1 MPQHQ
6 SLFDKDTLF
15 DKIARSVCRA
25 GTLPRK
31 ELYESWETARRV
43 RRRYKGGRV
52 VDLAC
57 GHGLL
62 AHIMLILDNTSDH
75 ALCIDRKLPD
85 NAQKLSQALV
95 TDWPRLGGKVHF
107 KQMDIE
113 EVMIFPD
120 DVVVSAHACGSLTD
134 LVIDK
139 AVKGNAR
146 VAVLPC
152 CHNLKTCPTG
162 NLDNWMESTLAVDAV
177 RAMNLQSRG
186 YQIFTAKI
194 PDTITPKNRLLMGHP
209 MPPLPVKTTTP
220 PVDPILR
227 YPL

>member
-31 ELYESWETARRV
+31 ELYEAWETARRV

-85 NAQKLSQALV
+85 NTQKLSQALV
-95 TDWPRLGGKVHF
+95 IDWPRLGEKIHF
-107 KQMDIE
+107 REMNIE
-113 EVMIFPD
+113 DVTILTD
-120 DVVVSAHACGSLTD
+120 DVVVSAHACGALTD

-146 VAVLPC
+146 LAVLPC

-162 NLDNWMESTLAVDAV
+162 NLTQWMEPTLAVDAM

-186 YQIFTAKI
+186 YEIFTAKI
-194 PDTITPKNRLLMGHP
+194 PDSITPKNRLLMGHP
-209 MPPLPVKTTTP
+209 VSPVPVKRITVP
-220 PVDPILR
+220 A
-227 YPL
+227 

>member
-1 MPQHQ
+1 MPRHQ
-6 SLFDKDTLF
+6 SLFTKDTLF

-31 ELYESWETARRV
+31 ELYEAWETARRV

-75 ALCIDRKLPD
+75 ALCIDKKLPD
-85 NAQKLSQALV
+85 NTQKLSRALI
-95 TDWPRLGGKVHF
+95 TDWPRLGGKIHF
-107 KQMDIE
+107 KEMNIE
-113 EVMIFPD
+113 QVTILSD
-120 DVVVSAHACGSLTD
+120 DLVVSAHACGSLTD
-134 LVIDK
+134 LVINK
-139 AVKGNAR
+139 AVKGHAR

-162 NLDNWMESTLAVDAV
+162 NLTQWMEPTLAVDAV
-177 RAMNLQSRG
+177 RAMNLQSQG
-186 YQIFTAKI
+186 YEIFTAKI
-194 PDTITPKNRLLMGHP
+194 PDTITPKNRLLMGNP
-209 MPPLPVKTTTP
+209 MAPSTGITG
-220 PVDPILR
+220 DLR
-227 YPL
+227 

>member
-6 SLFDKDTLF
+6 SLFNKDTLF
-15 DKIARSVCRA
+15 DKIARSVCLA

-31 ELYESWETARRV
+31 ELYEAWETARRV

-75 ALCIDRKLPD
+75 ALCIDRKLPA

-95 TDWPRLGGKVHF
+95 TDWPRLGEKIHF
-107 KQMDIE
+107 KEMDIE

-120 DVVVSAHACGSLTD
+120 DVVVSAHACGALTD

-162 NLDNWMESTLAVDAV
+162 NLYNWMESTLAVDAV
-177 RAMNLQSRG
+177 RAINLQSRG

-194 PDTITPKNRLLMGHP
+194 PDSITPKNRLLLGHP
-209 MPPLPVKTTTP
+209 VPHH
-220 PVDPILR
+220 R
-227 YPL
+227 